1 MGSPIKPVLVTI
13 ERLVVGGIP
22 LNKKSFFT
30 YLVRRV
36 LASIVVLFL
45 VTIIIFV
52 AVRMCPGDPVANKIG
67 PYGDYSEE
75 NVARVTAELG
85 LDKSYIEQYLIWL
98 RNCLHGDLGV
108 SLRNGAQI
116 TEIVMQKLAVSMELI
131 VVSIVLALL
140 IAIPLGIL
148 AGIHEGSMF
157 DRFATT
163 FTTSFLAIPSF
174 CTGLFLIAFFS
185 VRLGWL
191 PSNGYVPFSEN
202 PIRNIQYLIM
212 PAITLGLFVSASI
225 FSFIRTDTQEVINS
239 NFIRT
244 AVAKGVPKRHI
255 YFTHVLKNISVTI
268 VTVTGIEFATLLGG
282 TIIVEQLF
290 GWSGMGW
297 YICSSVSNRDYPAVQ
312 GSVLI
317 VAVFFV
323 VINMLMDI
331 LYAAID
337 PRIEL
342 T

>member
-1 MGSPIKPVLVTI
+1 MNQKTFSIYMVK
-13 ERLVVGGIP
+13 RL
-22 LNKKSFFT
+22 LS
-30 YLVRRV
+30 
-36 LASIVVLFL
+36 SIAVLFL
-45 VTIIIFV
+45 VTVIIFV

-75 NVARVTAELG
+75 NIARVTAELG
-85 LDKSYIEQYLIWL
+85 LDKSYMEQYLIWL
-98 RNCLHGDLGV
+98 RNCLRGDLGV
-108 SLRNGAQI
+108 SLRNGAPI

-131 VVSIVLALL
+131 VVSIALALL

-148 AGIHEGSMF
+148 SGIHEGTLL
-157 DRFATT
+157 DRIVTT
-163 FTTSFLAIPSF
+163 LSTSFLAVPSF
-174 CTGLFLIAFFS
+174 CTGLFLIAFLS

-191 PSNGYVPFSEN
+191 PSNGYISFSEN
-202 PIRNIQYLIM
+202 PAKNIQYLIM
-212 PAITLGLFVSASI
+212 PALTLGLFVSASI
-225 FSFIRTDTQEVINS
+225 FSFIRTDTQEVIHS
-239 NFIRT
+239 NYIRT

-282 TIIVEQLF
+282 TIIVEQMF
-290 GWSGMGW
+290 GWSGLGW

-312 GSVLI
+312 GAVLI